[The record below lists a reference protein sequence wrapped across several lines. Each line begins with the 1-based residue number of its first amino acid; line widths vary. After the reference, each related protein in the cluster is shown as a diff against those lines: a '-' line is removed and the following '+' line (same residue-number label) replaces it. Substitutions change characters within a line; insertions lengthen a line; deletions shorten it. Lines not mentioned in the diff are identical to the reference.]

1 MELLWEAFLHLNLGI
16 PNLRVVSK
24 SVSKL
29 TADRLGEALQMA
41 MKITPFP
48 ETTEHLRTHTLLS
61 RPLSIKVPCKQK
73 GPEMQGWM
81 ILSPHH
87 HHLAFLYL
95 CPSN

>member
-16 PNLRVVSK
+16 PNLRVLFK
-24 SVSKL
+24 PALKL
-29 TADRLGEALQMA
+29 TAGRLGEDLQMA
-41 MKITPFP
+41 TKITPFP

-73 GPEMQGWM
+73 GPEMQEWM
-81 ILSPHH
+81 ILSLHH
-87 HHLAFLYL
+87 QLAFLYL